1 MIFFLAIS
9 TCILTAGWGR
19 VVMKKALESKPP
31 LVCALIFEIV
41 QTLVALPLFFLYE
54 PPKSIHLSIISGT
67 IFAVSLVLYFMS
79 FHNSEVSLLTPLRG
93 LRGVFALIISLLWWH
108 EAITLTEG
116 LGVIIIGLGIL
127 FLHKASRF
135 EKLLHFLFHREAIL
149 MMLSVVGGVLSSYTD
164 KLGTAAMGIYT
175 YYLFTCASASVAL
188 LIACLIQYGGRKTWN
203 YLTSD
208 ISSHNITVGLI
219 FTISFVTQLI
229 ALQYGRVTIV
239 NGLLPLG
246 VLVTA
251 FLANRYLKENIV
263 EKLPGTILVVV
274 GTILIA
280 VL

>member
-1 MIFFLAIS
+1 MIFFLAIT
-9 TCILTAGWGR
+9 TCIITAGWGR

-41 QTLVALPLFFLYE
+41 QTLAAVPLFFLYE
-54 PPKSIHLSIISGT
+54 PPSSIHLSVISGS
-67 IFAVSLVLYFMS
+67 IFALSLVLYFMS
-79 FHNSEVSLLTPLRG
+79 FHGGEVSLLTPLRG

-108 EAITLTEG
+108 EAITLPEA

-127 FLHKASRF
+127 FLHQASRF
-135 EKLLHFLFHREAIL
+135 EKLLNFLFHREAVL
-149 MMLSVVGGVLSSYTD
+149 MMLSVLGGVLSSYTD

-188 LIACLIQYGGRKTWN
+188 LIACMIKYGNRTWK
-203 YLTSD
+203 LLSSD

-219 FTISFVTQLI
+219 FTIAFVTQLI
-229 ALQYGRVTIV
+229 ALQYERVTII

-246 VLVTA
+246 VLVTT
-251 FLANRYLKENIV
+251 FLAGRFLKEKIV

-280 VL
+280 FS